1 MLANYGSMTQ
11 VRTAAAA
18 AAFAGVSALAVAGW
32 TTALLCRRRSQGQV
46 ADLQARLSHNTFVD
60 ATTGL
65 FNRQGTTLLAQR
77 TVSMARRDSDAVSA
91 CLVLIR
97 PRIGSTPSDDDVLT
111 VAEAA
116 EVTFRSADTVG
127 RIAPDRLLVV
137 GKGKGMQSGGVES
150 RLVAQM
156 VTMAAP
162 GTIVPSIVVAT
173 ASLQPWDEGD
183 LLDLERLA
191 EEDLEVR
198 LAAAIP
204 ASPPPASSGD
214 S

>member
-1 MLANYGSMTQ
+1 
-11 VRTAAAA
+11 
-18 AAFAGVSALAVAGW
+18 
-32 TTALLCRRRSQGQV
+32 
-46 ADLQARLSHNTFVD
+46 
-60 ATTGL
+60 
-65 FNRQGTTLLAQR
+65 
-77 TVSMARRDSDAVSA
+77 
-91 CLVLIR
+91 
-97 PRIGSTPSDDDVLT
+97 
-111 VAEAA
+111 
-116 EVTFRSADTVG
+116 
-127 RIAPDRLLVV
+127 
-137 GKGKGMQSGGVES
+137 MQSGGVES

-204 ASPPPASSGD
+204 ASPPRHPRVTRSVGGGCHDCRWHIKRVHHGGSA
-214 S
+214 